1 MLKRAHKLLEDG
13 DHLRASEILQRL
25 ARGAEDKGMLQQ
37 APNLYIQAARAKFL
51 AGDETSGT
59 QLLNHGLGIFVRTK
73 RWPALARM
81 GNRVLTEL
89 EKIGYSNI
97 AEEIATW
104 LSETL
109 PEPIESYKLPSQPRV
124 KMPLKCPYCG
134 GTIRPDELEYL
145 NRETAECPYCGSS
158 IRGQ

>member
-1 MLKRAHKLLEDG
+1 LKRAHKLLEDG
-13 DHLRASEILQRL
+13 DHQRASEILQSL

-51 AGDETSGT
+51 AGDETAGT
-59 QLLNHGLGIFVRTK
+59 QLLNQGLEIFARNK

-81 GNRVLTEL
+81 GNRVLSEL
-89 EKIGYSNI
+89 EKLGYPNI
-97 AEEIATW
+97 AKDVAMW

-109 PEPIESYKLPSQPRV
+109 PEPIESYRLSSLTRV

-134 GTIRPDELEYL
+134 GTIRPDEIEYL
-145 NRETAECPYCGSS
+145 DRDTAECPYCGSA